1 MEAGKNIHEKYQ
13 SIQQLAKGWFIIYR
27 LRINELIIGGEIT
40 KVSRKSTKLVK
51 RFVYY
56 SETLEAIC
64 WRDPK
69 SKVPK
74 TKQMVYL
81 TDIVGVNESMRN
93 QGADKKKASLKI
105 DETNFF
111 AIETSERTYDFL
123 APNNEVK
130 MLWVRAIN
138 LLVLLAKN
146 KKREGSSG
154 KLYEN
159 ELIDENRYHSVAANF
174 NGNIS
179 FLQKEI
185 DDIKGL
191 CDSNHKRLRKNFLEI
206 AEEAIN
212 HETEEKD
219 KLEKIVQ
226 TLDGQLKEVYNRL

>member
-1 MEAGKNIHEKYQ
+1 MG
-13 SIQQLAKGWFIIYR
+13 FIIGE
-27 LRINELIIGGEIT
+27 ELT

-81 TDIVGVNESMRN
+81 TDIVRVNDSMRN
-93 QGADKKKASLKI
+93 QAADKKRASLKI

-111 AIETSERTYDFL
+111 SIETSERTYDFL

-130 MLWVRAIN
+130 MLWVRVVN
-138 LLVLLAKN
+138 LMVLLARN

-159 ELIDENRYHSVAANF
+159 EIIDENRYHSVTANF
-174 NGNIS
+174 NGNLSI
-179 FLQKEI
+179 LQKEI
-185 DDIKGL
+185 DDIRGL

-212 HETEEKD
+212 NESEQKE
-219 KLEKIVQ
+219 KLEKVVQ
-226 TLDGQLKEVYNRL
+226 TLDGQLKEVYLRL